1 MMITTGLF
9 ITCITGIC
17 ITLCISQRLKLI
29 EVLGLAFPLGIGV
42 QTFLM
47 ICLDW
52 TGIKLTASSV
62 IVATLIL
69 LAGLSA
75 YLFFRRKEQLKEW
88 QKYVS
93 TFTYPKLNWAWL
105 LCIALIAVVTVMN
118 LTKTMYY
125 PTFDT
130 DSVRGYNLIGMAIG
144 HEGTLKSL
152 SLFTDVNYSMRGAA
166 SYISYPPLSQLAYA
180 YVYMLGAATS
190 KIINALMFLSIIFI
204 FYGVLSRFATHLLTA
219 LTTLF
224 MIVTPE
230 MLGFSSMSGIN
241 FTHALF
247 ASLGII
253 YFVAWYY
260 KKDNSFLWLSAG
272 LLMLNIWTRS
282 EGPAFAA
289 ATCCILLWY
298 SIKNKHYKPFITYS
312 ALCIFPFIFFALFL
326 KIYNMNSE
334 SVLIT
339 KLFWDKAK
347 LTAILTEEW
356 NLLNNSTYYGVTFV
370 ACFFVFLSNLWHIY
384 KRKDHVITL
393 LLLLFVILLCTT
405 LIYQLQL
412 IWDSLEA
419 IMRYSYKR
427 LMFAFVP
434 IAWFYMAVN
443 YNVAWLF
450 EKADKFMFSER
461 RKR

>member
-1 MMITTGLF
+1 MLLVGL
-9 ITCITGIC
+9 G
-17 ITLCISQRLKLI
+17 
-29 EVLGLAFPLGIGV
+29 
-42 QTFLM
+42 
-47 ICLDW
+47 
-52 TGIKLTASSV
+52 
-62 IVATLIL
+62 
-69 LAGLSA
+69 A
-75 YLFFRRKEQLKEW
+75 YLFFRRKEPLKKW

-105 LCIALIAVVTVMN
+105 LCIAAIAAVTVMN
-118 LTKTMYY
+118 FTKTMYF

-130 DSVRGYNLIGMAIG
+130 DSLRGYDLIGMAVG
-144 HEGTLKSL
+144 REGTLKSL
-152 SLFTDVNYSMRGAA
+152 SLFTDANYAMRGAA

-190 KIINALMFLSIIFI
+190 KIVNALMFLSIIFI
-204 FYGVLSRFATHLLTA
+204 FYGVLSRFVTHLLTA
-219 LTTLF
+219 LATLF

-260 KKDNSFLWLSAG
+260 KKDNSFLWLSAA

-282 EGPAFAA
+282 EGPAFVA
-289 ATCCILLWY
+289 ATCCVLIWY
-298 SIKNKHYKPFITYS
+298 SIKNKHYKQLITYS
-312 ALCIFPFIFFALFL
+312 ALCVFPFIFFALFL

-356 NLLNNSTYYGVTFV
+356 DLLNNATYYGVTFV

-384 KRKDHVITL
+384 KRKDHIITL
-393 LLLLFVILLCTT
+393 LLLLLVILFCTT

-434 IAWFYMAVN
+434 IAWFYIAVN

-450 EKADKFMFSER
+450 EKADKFMFPER